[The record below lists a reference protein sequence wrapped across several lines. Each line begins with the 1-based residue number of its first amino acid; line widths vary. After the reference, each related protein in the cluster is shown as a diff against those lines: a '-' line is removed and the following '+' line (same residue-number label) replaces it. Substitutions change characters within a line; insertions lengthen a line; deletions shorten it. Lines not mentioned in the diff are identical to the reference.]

1 MRMEKSYL
9 STLRKLKELSDQQFV
24 CILYR
29 WMLIS
34 QIFQGLLI
42 LVVGYTYRSI
52 KKMSR
57 LANAK
62 QMKMGT
68 VIPNEV

>member
-1 MRMEKSYL
+1 MRMERSYHSTSRKS
-9 STLRKLKELSDQQFV
+9 KELSDQQFV

-68 VIPNEV
+68 VIPNE